1 VRRAAPVCL
10 QLLLLLA
17 PPVPALAGPPQEPI
31 PATAAATAPSPQP
44 PAAAT
49 PQETVP
55 FERPRAA
62 GVASGA
68 ALTVDPA
75 AVTDAGPLFALA
87 PLVGR
92 LGGELRPGEGGGGY
106 LLVVGEGEALFGP
119 GSDAL
124 VLGGEV
130 RRLSQPPVAA
140 DSGLQVPLD
149 LLRLTWGDF
158 AGYRFTWDPAARRLT
173 VERGAERALSV
184 ELDLVHIQGLTTV
197 VLQFPEAPRYRIVEA
212 PERVE
217 VQLLG
222 DRLESVSR
230 GEGREDPLV
239 RDIRFESDRI
249 LLDLAAG
256 AAADSYTLEKPF
268 RLVFDVH
275 RAAPP
280 PAGPGRPIPTGPPPE
295 IEGIR
300 TIVIDPGHGGG
311 NVGATGPSGVHEKDL
326 TLILAQALKAELERR
341 LPVRVILTR
350 NEDASLPLETRTAIA
365 NQNKADLFVSLH
377 LNSVAGPGGRAH
389 GAETYF
395 LSMQASDARA
405 ARSAERENQGADD
418 GGGAPADGDLGDA
431 GDALHDLQLILW
443 DLAQSHHL
451 AESQSVA
458 KLIQQELNGALEL
471 RDRGVKQAPFVVLMG
486 AAMPAV
492 LVELG
497 FLSNPDEERQLQ
509 DAGYRAELVA
519 ALVRAISRYKAQVD
533 VRADFPG
540 DPGPAAGPDEGA
552 GG

>member
-17 PPVPALAGPPQEPI
+17 PPVPALAGPPQEPR
-31 PATAAATAPSPQP
+31 PATAPSPQP
-44 PAAAT
+44 PGAAT

-140 DSGLQVPLD
+140 ESGLQVPLD